1 MYALKTRRD
10 TRKLKWQNNV
20 RNMPK
25 KRLPVVVDRA
35 EWEKVGEGRAGIK
48 WWDSVVEKVW
58 KDIGGNQGGMM
69 SAEKIGR
76 YKTALIR
83 KKDGKKGKASAKKQ
97 DEIG

>member
-1 MYALKTRRD
+1 
-10 TRKLKWQNNV
+10 
-20 RNMPK
+20 
-25 KRLPVVVDRA
+25 
-35 EWEKVGEGRAGIK
+35 
-48 WWDSVVEKVW
+48 
-58 KDIGGNQGGMM
+58 M